1 MEKIMAD
8 STSKYDQFMKSRSAD
23 DKPGTIYNSNGVTVT
38 GEEMDAIKQAQIDN
52 RSPEAIEMDDM
63 ANAMRKRAME
73 RAAQKKAASGK
84 AKGGAINLNDCK
96 VNTSSKN
103 KSSPRW

>member
-1 MEKIMAD
+1 MAD
-8 STSKYDQFMKSRSAD
+8 NISKYDEFMKKRSVD

-73 RAAQKKAASGK
+73 RAAQKKAASGR
-84 AKGGAINLNDCK
+84 ASGGSINLGDCK
-96 VNTSSKN
+96 VNTASKS
-103 KSSPRW
+103 KSSPNW

>member
-1 MEKIMAD
+1 
-8 STSKYDQFMKSRSAD
+8 MKSRSSD
-23 DKPGTIYNSNGVTVT
+23 DKPGTTYTSNGVTVT
-38 GEEMDAIKQAQIDN
+38 GEEMDAIKQSQLDN

-84 AKGGAINLNDCK
+84 AAGGRIKLKATKITTAQK
-96 VNTSSKN
+96 NTKH
-103 KSSPRW
+103 KSW